1 MSTATANQP
10 QGRRAR
16 FAAWDAALR
25 RAIAANLTVL
35 ALEGGAYAISSES
48 DPDRGYIVDQHGSC
62 TCAAAQ
68 NGNPYCKH
76 AALAM
81 ALSGILAWPDYT
93 ADAPAATVEVECP
106 KCRGNGSL
114 WSSAGWVACPRCNC
128 HGRIAA

>member
-1 MSTATANQP
+1 MVATAP
-10 QGRRAR
+10 LTRAGR
-16 FAAWDAALR
+16 FAAWDKALR

-35 ALEGGAYAISSES
+35 DLGNGSYAISSES
-48 DPDRGYIVDQHGSC
+48 DQDRGYVVNEHFSC

-81 ALSGILAWPDYT
+81 ALSGILDWPDFT
-93 ADAPAATVEVECP
+93 ADAPAAPVEVECS

-114 WSSAGWVACPRCNC
+114 WSSTGWVACPRCNC
-128 HGRIAA
+128 HGRVAA